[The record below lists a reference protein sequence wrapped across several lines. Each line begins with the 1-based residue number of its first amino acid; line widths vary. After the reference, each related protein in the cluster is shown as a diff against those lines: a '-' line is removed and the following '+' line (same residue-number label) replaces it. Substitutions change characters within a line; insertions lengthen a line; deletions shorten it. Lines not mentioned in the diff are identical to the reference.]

1 MYALLI
7 ADSED
12 KINQIF
18 DNIQT
23 IEENASG

>member
-7 ADSED
+7 AKSE
-12 KINQIF
+12 IMIGQLF

-23 IEENASG
+23 IKENISG